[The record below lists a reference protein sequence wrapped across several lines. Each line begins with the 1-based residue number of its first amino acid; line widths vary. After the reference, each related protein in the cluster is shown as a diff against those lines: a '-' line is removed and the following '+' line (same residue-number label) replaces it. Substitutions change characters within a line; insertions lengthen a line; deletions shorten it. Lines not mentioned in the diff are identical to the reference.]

1 MGIAKTATTQQKQK
15 VAKRMSKM
23 KDNHIKRL
31 NWARDIDAIDRVVT
45 DALRIASLAEQQFFF
60 DGETKYS
67 EKFFKQVTL
76 PLHQIVAFLRNG
88 EEVDYV

>member
-1 MGIAKTATTQQKQK
+1 
-15 VAKRMSKM
+15 MSKL
-23 KDNHIKRL
+23 KDQHIKRM
-31 NWARDIDAIDRVVT
+31 NWAKDIDAIDRLVT
-45 DALRIASLAEQQFFF
+45 DALRASSLAEQQFFF

>member
-1 MGIAKTATTQQKQK
+1 MSKTKDLYI
-15 VAKRMSKM
+15 KRM
-23 KDNHIKRL
+23 
-31 NWARDIDAIDRVVT
+31 NWAKDLDAIDRLVT
-45 DALRIASLAEQQFFF
+45 DALRAASLAEQQFFL